1 MLEPLFECPQCRQ
14 WHDEPA
20 SAELGVRVL
29 CLDCDLDLRM
39 REALE
44 ASLVAAAEPIPRAA

>member
-39 REALE
+39 QEALE